1 MPPAMPQM
9 GKPGMPPGM
18 PPPLSQPAFASQ
30 PQQQYPPQQF
40 TPQVIPGGNPY
51 GVPANM
57 PMHPQVMMGPNG
69 IPVRRRPEAPPE
81 TTPAITVKRPG
92 EPEAQ
97 KAVKVAA
104 RAAQAVAATALAQAA
119 AAVTW

>member
-1 MPPAMPQM
+1 MWPCE
-9 GKPGMPPGM
+9 
-18 PPPLSQPAFASQ
+18 
-30 PQQQYPPQQF
+30 
-40 TPQVIPGGNPY
+40 GN
-51 GVPANM
+51 A
-57 PMHPQVMMGPNG
+57 
-69 IPVRRRPEAPPE
+69 RRRWYGAPPE

-119 AAVTW
+119 AVLVAEALSGRPP